1 MTSIDYAE
9 VAGLN
14 ISLSYLESRKNKSNE
29 EAIVAEWL
37 RQRIIELKS
46 KK

>member
-1 MTSIDYAE
+1 MSSLDYAE

-14 ISLSYLESRKNKSNE
+14 LSLSRLELKKDKTNE

-37 RQRIIELKS
+37 RQRIHTLKS
-46 KK
+46 KR